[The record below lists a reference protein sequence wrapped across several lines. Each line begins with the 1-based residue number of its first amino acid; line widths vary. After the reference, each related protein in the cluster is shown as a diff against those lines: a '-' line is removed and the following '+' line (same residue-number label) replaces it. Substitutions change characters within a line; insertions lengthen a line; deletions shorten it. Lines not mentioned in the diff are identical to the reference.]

1 MLYKKTETLSIIR
14 REGEIMGMFV
24 NPNAAAFQC
33 AVNSEVYID
42 KTGLLE
48 YTNKVLGTNAR
59 FICNSR
65 PRRFGKS
72 VTVDMLTAYYS
83 KGCDTEKMFSGLEIS
98 RCPDFYEHLNKC
110 DVIHFDVQW
119 CCISAG
125 SSENLISYITNIV
138 VPELRETYPE
148 VNLEENSTIYGAM
161 ARINTALGKQFIV
174 IIDEWDVLIRD
185 EAHNQAAQE
194 MYIDFL
200 RNMFKG
206 IEASKYIA
214 LAYLTG
220 ILPIKKLKN
229 QSALNNFTQFTMLN
243 AGPLTPYIG
252 FNEDEVIDLC
262 DKYEIDFAEV
272 RRWYDGYRLG
282 DYHVYNPNALV
293 NLTIM
298 RTFQSYW
305 SQTGTYLSILPLIN
319 MDFDGLRTSII
330 EMLSGSSVEV
340 NVNEFQNDMVS
351 FADKD
356 DVLTLLIHL
365 GYLAYDQRTQR
376 AYITNEEIRQ
386 EFRAAT
392 KRNKWNELIE
402 FQQESEK
409 LLEATW
415 EMDAETVAEQ
425 IEKIHAEYTSVIQY
439 NNENSLSSVL
449 SIAYLSTI
457 KYYFKPIREL
467 PTGRGFADFVFIP
480 KPLYRDYYPA
490 LLVELKWN
498 KDAETALNQIKERK
512 YPESLQQ
519 YTGDILLVGIN
530 YDKKEKVHQCVIE
543 KWESEEEKSK

>member
-1 MLYKKTETLSIIR
+1 MLYKKTEKLSIIK

-98 RCPDFYEHLNKC
+98 KCPDFYEHLNKY

-138 VPELRETYPE
+138 VSELRETYPE
-148 VNLEENSTIYGAM
+148 VNLVENSTIYGAM
-161 ARINTALGKQFIV
+161 ARINTVLGKQFIV

-220 ILPIKKLKN
+220 ILPIKKLKT

-262 DKYEIDFAEV
+262 EKYEI
-272 RRWYDGYRLG
+272 
-282 DYHVYNPNALV
+282 
-293 NLTIM
+293 
-298 RTFQSYW
+298 
-305 SQTGTYLSILPLIN
+305 
-319 MDFDGLRTSII
+319 DFDGLRTSII

-376 AYITNEEIRQ
+376 AYIPNEEIRQ

-449 SIAYLSTI
+449 SIAYLSAI

-467 PTGRGFADFVFIP
+467 STGRGFADFVFIP

-543 KWESEEEKSK
+543 KWFPLCI

>member
-1 MLYKKTETLSIIR
+1 MLHKKTETLSIIR
-14 REGEIMGMFV
+14 REGERMGMFV

-72 VTVDMLTAYYS
+72 VTVDTLTAYYS

-138 VPELRETYPE
+138 VSELRETYPE

-220 ILPIKKLKN
+220 ILPIKKLKT

-319 MDFDGLRTSII
+319 IDFDGLRTSII

-402 FQQESEK
+402 FQQKSEK

-449 SIAYLSTI
+449 SIAYLSAI

-543 KWESEEEKSK
+543 KWDSEEEKSK

>member
-14 REGEIMGMFV
+14 REGERMGMFV

-72 VTVDMLTAYYS
+72 VTVDTLTAYYS

-138 VPELRETYPE
+138 VSELRETYPE

-220 ILPIKKLKN
+220 ILPIKKLKT

-319 MDFDGLRTSII
+319 IDFDGLRTSII

-402 FQQESEK
+402 FQQKSEK

-449 SIAYLSTI
+449 SIAYLSAI

-543 KWESEEEKSK
+543 KWDSEEEKSK

>member
-14 REGEIMGMFV
+14 REGERMGMFV

-72 VTVDMLTAYYS
+72 VTVDTLTAYYS

-138 VPELRETYPE
+138 VSELRETYPE

-174 IIDEWDVLIRD
+174 IIDEWDILIRD

-220 ILPIKKLKN
+220 ILPIKKLKT

-319 MDFDGLRTSII
+319 IDFDGLRTSII

-402 FQQESEK
+402 FQQKSEK

-449 SIAYLSTI
+449 SIAYLSAI

-543 KWESEEEKSK
+543 KWDSEEEKSK